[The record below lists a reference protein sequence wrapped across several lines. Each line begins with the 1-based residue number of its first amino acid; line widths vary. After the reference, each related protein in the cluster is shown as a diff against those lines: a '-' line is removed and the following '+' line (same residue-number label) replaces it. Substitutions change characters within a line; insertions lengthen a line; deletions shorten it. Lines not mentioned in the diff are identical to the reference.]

1 MISGWNFFTIYIVEE
16 RGKVIS
22 NWGVKLDTNILDG
35 LGKYSN
41 FWFQS
46 DLAENEDK
54 LGYYRKS
61 DFKKPDLKLRNMS

>member
-16 RGKVIS
+16 RCKIIS

-54 LGYYRKS
+54 LG
-61 DFKKPDLKLRNMS
+61 